1 VQHHPDPQAHAAGEE
16 DVGQPLGRDVAQGVV
31 DTVAMSCEHCST
43 RLGEAFMA
51 GQPPKDGHPMGQLVY
66 TGIGSLDGF
75 TADAHGEFD
84 WSAPSEEVHSF
95 INERDRAVAAEL
107 YGRRLYEVVRAWETF
122 GTGPDATPVEREYGK
137 IWRNRDKVVFST
149 ALPSVSTARPRLE
162 RSFDPRAVRRFVDEV
177 DGDVNIGG
185 ANLAAQALRAGII
198 DRDEYYLNQ

>member
-1 VQHHPDPQAHAAGEE
+1 
-16 DVGQPLGRDVAQGVV
+16 
-31 DTVAMSCEHCST
+31 
-43 RLGEAFMA
+43 
-51 GQPPKDGHPMGQLVY
+51 MGQLVY

-149 ALPSVSTARPRLE
+149 TLPSVAPRGPASNGPSIQGQYAVSST
-162 RSFDPRAVRRFVDEV
+162 RSTVM
-177 DGDVNIGG
+177 
-185 ANLAAQALRAGII
+185 
-198 DRDEYYLNQ
+198 